1 MIEGQI
7 VTRAAIL
14 ALETISQ
21 ENVEAGK
28 GGVFGGLDIVFERN
42 DARQAHLEA
51 RTSDHLVIFGN
62 DVHTVQAHGLYGVLP
77 VPKGQW
83 IIAERPEIGVQ
94 DKSGTGLR

>member
-7 VTRAAIL
+7 VARAAIL

-51 RTSDHLVIFGN
+51 RTSDHLVVFGDN
-62 DVHTVQAHGLYGVLP
+62 MNAVQANGLYCVLR

-83 IIAERPEIGVQ
+83 IIGERPEIGVQ